1 MRIDVNKLV
10 KLNRMAKEGA
20 ENVANNLSEMLG
32 VDVEMKITKIEFV
45 DLRDVPEAIG
55 EQEVIGVY
63 LMFNGLPSGYL
74 IVLFPTSS
82 AKKIANLLLQE
93 IEENNGD
100 GDGFTEMDISA
111 IGEVGNIITSSFIDG
126 WANLFKTEINIS
138 TPQTVHDMGSAVI
151 DPILIQVAQQYDSA
165 FLFNSLIT
173 AKNEDIRCELFVI
186 PDLNKLM
193 EAAEIL

>member
-138 TPQTVHDMGSAVI
+138 TP
-151 DPILIQVAQQYDSA
+151 
-165 FLFNSLIT
+165 
-173 AKNEDIRCELFVI
+173 
-186 PDLNKLM
+186 
-193 EAAEIL
+193 